1 MKKTLIAAA
10 VAVLLALACMTPM
23 FAGTYDDQFANLN
36 FNTLATMDGSDPA
49 TNQMRG
55 FTGDPAGAY
64 VLGSTL
70 QSDAKGI
77 YRFDANTGANTG
89 FWIDEKISFIKG
101 EAVDDR
107 GYIYVGITTPE
118 NTDAVEFAV
127 LDADMKQIY
136 IETIAAFTGEKVG
149 VNGTAVARIGDAY
162 KMYFVTNYGP
172 NFIYCYDVTDPKAPK
187 ADTAFGDNGRADIK
201 KLLGGE
207 AEGQYVAVDTDG
219 TVYLTALVDGVNS
232 KGDTIAKISA
242 DGKSVISTGKFD
254 ECYGVWLKDDYVLM
268 STYANEESCVI
279 VANKADFSEVARI
292 GQMPDSSN
300 YSGVC
305 LINDRVYIADQGY
318 NGGDRILVSD
328 KITIPV
334 IEVEAPAEETPAE
347 PAADA
352 PAAAVAEEA
361 PVAQAAPAAPAPAA
375 QTGDITAVAVLALV
389 ASIGCAAVTGKKKN

>member
-1 MKKTLIAAA
+1 MKKTFIAAA
-10 VAVLLALACMTPM
+10 VALLLTLACMTPM

-36 FNTLATMDGSDPA
+36 FNTLVTMDGSDPA

-70 QSDAKGI
+70 QNNDKGI

-89 FWIDEKISFIKG
+89 FWIDDDISYIKG

-107 GYIYVGITTPE
+107 GYIYVGITTPS

-136 IETIAAFTGEKVG
+136 IETIDAFSGEKVG
-149 VNGTAVARIGDAY
+149 VNGTAVVRIGDAY

-242 DGKSVISTGKFD
+242 DGKSVISTGKFN

-268 STYANEESCVI
+268 STYAKDESCVI

-292 GQMPDSSN
+292 GQMPDSAN

-334 IEVEAPAEETPAE
+334 IEIEEPVEEAAAE
-347 PAADA
+347 PAAE
-352 PAAAVAEEA
+352 PAAAAGEA
-361 PVAQAAPAAPAPAA
+361 PIAQAAPAAPASAA
-375 QTGDITAVAVLALV
+375 QTSDIAAVAVLALV
-389 ASIGCAAVTGKKKN
+389 VSIGCAAVTGKKKN

>member
-1 MKKTLIAAA
+1 MKKTFFAAA
-10 VAVLLALACMTPM
+10 VAILLVCACITPM

-36 FNTLATMDGSDPA
+36 FNTLVTMDGSDPA

-70 QSDAKGI
+70 QNNDKGI

-89 FWIDEKISFIKG
+89 FWIDDDISYIKG

-107 GYIYVGITTPE
+107 GYIYVGITTPS

-136 IETIAAFTGEKVG
+136 IETIDAFSGEKVG

-207 AEGQYVAVDTDG
+207 TEGQYVAVDTDG
-219 TVYLTALVDGVNS
+219 TVYLTALVEGANS

-242 DGKSVISTGKFD
+242 DGKSVISTAKFD
-254 ECYGVWLKDDYVLM
+254 ECYGLWLKDDYVFM
-268 STYANEESCVI
+268 STYAKDESCVI

-292 GQMPDSSN
+292 GQMPDSAN

-305 LINDRVYIADQGY
+305 LINDRVYISDQGY

-334 IEVEAPAEETPAE
+334 IEIEEPVEEAAAE
-347 PAADA
+347 PAAE
-352 PAAAVAEEA
+352 PAAAAEEA
-361 PVAQAAPAAPAPAA
+361 PIAQAAPAAPASAA
-375 QTGDITAVAVLALV
+375 QTSDIAAVAVLALV